1 MTGLNKYL
9 GLACI
14 LLAGSSYAASCLG
27 KYKKQFDNRQVMLAY
42 ISDKPKQYF
51 VGLPTDDESQL
62 CISTYREIEQYLT
75 TNYRKKSTTESG
87 IITGWNY
94 LAINNKVVYD
104 FLATITP
111 AKIKADNDELLANS
125 DFKSYTADN
134 QAEYRPV
141 SLVNQ
146 EYGCYY
152 HQQFSMTT
160 GMAHPGVVNELI
172 CTQAGNPS
180 NALKIQQIAAEQQI
194 VRQLLQTKVL
204 KSGLAKTKMN
214 TAKISTYSQLS
225 SALTNSNDDQLGC
238 IAGTINGDNTGFSID
253 KLNSDGTI
261 DITMGLNSDISACS
275 SIYIPVTL
283 RQIKPLMKIT
293 NVVDATKF

>member
-1 MTGLNKYL
+1 ML
-9 GLACI
+9 GLATSLTFANADCF
-14 LLAGSSYAASCLG
+14 S
-27 KYKKQFDNRQVMLAY
+27 KYKTQFDSKQIMLAY
-42 ISDKPKQYF
+42 ISSQPKQYF

-62 CISTYREIEQYLT
+62 CNTTYKEIEQYLT
-75 TNYRKKSTTESG
+75 KNYRKNSNNESG
-87 IITGWNY
+87 VVTSWNY

-111 AKIKADNDELLANS
+111 AEIKADNDDLLKYS

-141 SLVNQ
+141 SIVNDQ
-146 EYGCYY
+146 YGCYY

-180 NALKIQQIAAEQQI
+180 NALKIQQVAAEQQ
-194 VRQLLQTKVL
+194 VVKQLLQTKEL
-204 KSGLAKTKMN
+204 KNSFAKLKIN
-214 TAKISTYSQLS
+214 TAKISTYSQLGN
-225 SALTNSNDDQLGC
+225 ALSNSNDDQLGC
-238 IAGTINGDNTGFSID
+238 IAGTINGNNTGFSID

-275 SIYIPVTL
+275 SIFIPVTL
-283 RQIKPLMKIT
+283 TKIKPLMKISK
-293 NVVDATKF
+293 VVTAFD

>member
-1 MTGLNKYL
+1 MRKLNYLLML
-9 GLACI
+9 GLATSLTFANADCF
-14 LLAGSSYAASCLG
+14 S
-27 KYKKQFDNRQVMLAY
+27 KYKTQFDSKQIMLAY
-42 ISDKPKQYF
+42 ISSQPKQYF

-62 CISTYREIEQYLT
+62 CNTTYKEIEQYLT
-75 TNYRKKSTTESG
+75 KNYRKNSNNESG
-87 IITGWNY
+87 VVTSWNY

-111 AKIKADNDELLANS
+111 AEIKADNDDLLKYS

-141 SLVNQ
+141 SIVNDQ
-146 EYGCYY
+146 YGCYY

-180 NALKIQQIAAEQQI
+180 NALKIQQVAAEQQ
-194 VRQLLQTKVL
+194 VVKQLLQTKEL
-204 KSGLAKTKMN
+204 KNSFAKLKIN
-214 TAKISTYSQLS
+214 TAKISTYSQLGN
-225 SALTNSNDDQLGC
+225 ALSNSNDDQLGC
-238 IAGTINGDNTGFSID
+238 IAGTINGNNTGFSID

-275 SIYIPVTL
+275 SIFIPVTL
-283 RQIKPLMKIT
+283 TKIKPLMKISK
-293 NVVDATKF
+293 VVTAFD

>member
-1 MTGLNKYL
+1 ML
-9 GLACI
+9 GLATFLTFANADCF
-14 LLAGSSYAASCLG
+14 S
-27 KYKKQFDNRQVMLAY
+27 KYKTQFDSKQIMLAY
-42 ISDKPKQYF
+42 ISSQPKQYF

-62 CISTYREIEQYLT
+62 CTTTYKEIEQYLT
-75 TNYRKKSTTESG
+75 KNYRKNSNNESG
-87 IITGWNY
+87 VVTSWNY

-111 AKIKADNDELLANS
+111 AKIKADNDDLLKYS

-141 SLVNQ
+141 SIVNDQ
-146 EYGCYY
+146 YGCYY

-180 NALKIQQIAAEQQI
+180 NALKIQQVAAEQQ
-194 VRQLLQTKVL
+194 VVKQLLQTKEL
-204 KSGLAKTKMN
+204 KNSFAKLKIN
-214 TAKISTYSQLS
+214 TAKISTYSQLGN
-225 SALTNSNDDQLGC
+225 ALSNSNDDQLGC
-238 IAGTINGDNTGFSID
+238 IAGTINGNNTGFSID

-261 DITMGLNSDISACS
+261 DITMGLNSNISACS
-275 SIYIPVTL
+275 SIFIPVTFTK
-283 RQIKPLMKIT
+283 IKPLMKISK
-293 NVVDATKF
+293 VVTAFD